1 MATTDYKYV
10 DWSRMKSSKSSIS
23 FANQH
28 RLAAGIAYTINNP
41 YKKSIKLLLGT
52 GLSNPYFA
60 INKRKAKNYYISTGA
75 NFTTRNSNII
85 SIGLK
90 YSDQFKI
97 PSGLPREKGVSLFFN
112 ISFSERTYR
121 AKLQ

>member
-1 MATTDYKYV
+1 
-10 DWSRMKSSKSSIS
+10 MKSSKSSVS
-23 FANQH
+23 FTNQH

-52 GLSNPYFA
+52 GLSNPYVA